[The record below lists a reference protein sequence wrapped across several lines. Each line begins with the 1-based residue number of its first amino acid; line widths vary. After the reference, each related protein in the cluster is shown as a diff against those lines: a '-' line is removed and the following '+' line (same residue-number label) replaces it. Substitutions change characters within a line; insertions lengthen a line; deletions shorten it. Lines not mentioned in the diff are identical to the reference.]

1 MNTYEKL
8 KKNGLFVNPIDI
20 EKLCIKYKIK
30 ELSIF
35 GSAIRDDFNE
45 NSDVD
50 LLISFI
56 NNMEVGLFEVFD
68 VEEEL
73 SQLLK
78 RKIDIIPKE
87 GLTLPVRK
95 ERILSTREIIYAVQ

>member
-8 KKNGLFVNPIDI
+8 KKNGLIVNPADI
-20 EKLCIKYKIK
+20 ERLCIKYKIK

-50 LLISFI
+50 LLVSFI

-73 SQLLK
+73 SRLLK

-95 ERILSTREIIYAVQ
+95 ERILSTREIIYAV

>member
-8 KKNGLFVNPIDI
+8 EKNGLFINPIDI
-20 EKLCIKYKIK
+20 EKLCIKHKIK

-35 GSAIRDDFNE
+35 GSAIRDDFDE
-45 NSDVD
+45 DSDVD
-50 LLISFI
+50 LLVSFM
-56 NNMEVGLFEVFD
+56 NNMEIGLFEVFD
-68 VEEEL
+68 VEEDL
-73 SQLLK
+73 AQLLK

-95 ERILSTREIIYAVQ
+95 ERILSTREIIYVSQ